1 MHLRAKRDEQSH
13 RGNAGDRSLAK
24 LALDEFAIEHFSKLP
39 CGMFSIRQGL
49 CQTCKIHIKQWFEQ
63 FFEIT
68 VWFLL
73 PKIGNFHYRLVKRP
87 KLERENQFI
96 GQSGAFLDAVERASR
111 AAPMDRPVLVIGE
124 RGTGKELIAE
134 RLHRLSPR
142 WGEPLVTMN
151 CAALPETLIEAE
163 LFGHEAGAFTGAT
176 KARVGRFEE
185 ADKGTLFLDELGTLS
200 MGAQERLLRA
210 VEYGEVTRIGSSR
223 PVRVDVRIVAATNDD
238 LPALAKQGEFRA
250 DLLDRLSF
258 EVITLPPL
266 RVRDGDVD
274 VLAGYFGRRMAAE
287 LHWEGWPGF
296 ADHVRRQLDEY
307 PWPGNV
313 RELRNVVERAV
324 YRWDNWDEPIAHV
337 QFDPF
342 DSPWK
347 PFTPAHR
354 KPAAHSTRAEPKLTG
369 AEASHKA
376 VLATELENVDD
387 LRAAVDAHERSIVE
401 HALGKHRWNQRQTAK
416 ALGLTYDQLRHCIK
430 KHGLMQEEKNY
441 GGQES

>member
-1 MHLRAKRDEQSH
+1 M
-13 RGNAGDRSLAK
+13 
-24 LALDEFAIEHFSKLP
+24 
-39 CGMFSIRQGL
+39 
-49 CQTCKIHIKQWFEQ
+49 
-63 FFEIT
+63 
-68 VWFLL
+68 
-73 PKIGNFHYRLVKRP
+73 
-87 KLERENQFI
+87 ERENQFI

-111 AAPMDRPVLVIGE
+111 AAPMSRPVLVIGE

-134 RLHRLSPR
+134 RLHRLSDR
-142 WGEPLVTMN
+142 WEEPLVTMN

-223 PVRVDVRIVAATNDD
+223 PIRVDVRIVAATNDD
-238 LPALAKQGEFRA
+238 LPALAASGEFRA

-266 RVRDGDVD
+266 RVREGDVA
-274 VLAGYFGRRMAAE
+274 VLAEYFGRRMAAE
-287 LHWEGWPGF
+287 LDWHGWPGF
-296 ADHVRRQLDEY
+296 APHVSTQLEEY

-313 RELRNVVERAV
+313 RELRNVIERAV
-324 YRWDNWDEPIAHV
+324 YRWDDPDQLISYV

-342 DSPWK
+342 ESPWK
-347 PFTPAHR
+347 PKAPPHRTDHAPA
-354 KPAAHSTRAEPKLTG
+354 KPSAGIPSAAQSTNG
-369 AEASHKA
+369 AVPAGLDFEGI
-376 VLATELENVDD
+376 DD

-416 ALGLTYDQLRHCIK
+416 ALGLSYDQLRHAIK
-430 KHGLMQEEKNY
+430 KHGLLEE
-441 GGQES
+441 GDR

>member
-1 MHLRAKRDEQSH
+1 M
-13 RGNAGDRSLAK
+13 
-24 LALDEFAIEHFSKLP
+24 
-39 CGMFSIRQGL
+39 
-49 CQTCKIHIKQWFEQ
+49 
-63 FFEIT
+63 
-68 VWFLL
+68 
-73 PKIGNFHYRLVKRP
+73 
-87 KLERENQFI
+87 ERENQFI
-96 GQSGAFLDAVERASR
+96 GQSGAFLDAVERTSR
-111 AAPMDRPVLVIGE
+111 AAPMRRPVLVIGE

-134 RLHRLSPR
+134 RLHRLSTR
-142 WGEPLVTMN
+142 WDEPLVTMN

-176 KARVGRFEE
+176 KQRAGRFEE

-223 PVRVDVRIVAATNDD
+223 PMRVDVRIVAATNED
-238 LPALAKQGEFRA
+238 LPAKAERGEFRA

-266 RVRDGDVD
+266 RVREGDIG
-274 VLAGYFGRRMAAE
+274 VLADYFGRRMGAE
-287 LHWEGWPGF
+287 LGWEAWPGF
-296 ADHVRRQLDEY
+296 AEHVAKDLEEH

-324 YRWDNWDEPIAHV
+324 YRWDDWDTPIGHV

-347 PFTPAHR
+347 PISPTTP
-354 KPAAHSTRAEPKLTG
+354 KKEPAQQSAQ
-369 AEASHKA
+369 
-376 VLATELENVDD
+376 LAAQVAPD
-387 LRAAVDAHERSIVE
+387 LDQVEDLKAAVDQHERTILE

-416 ALGLTYDQLRHCIK
+416 ALGLSYDQLRHAIK
-430 KHGLMQEEKNY
+430 KHGLMEE
-441 GGQES
+441 

>member
-1 MHLRAKRDEQSH
+1 M
-13 RGNAGDRSLAK
+13 
-24 LALDEFAIEHFSKLP
+24 
-39 CGMFSIRQGL
+39 
-49 CQTCKIHIKQWFEQ
+49 
-63 FFEIT
+63 
-68 VWFLL
+68 
-73 PKIGNFHYRLVKRP
+73 
-87 KLERENQFI
+87 ERENQFI
-96 GQSGAFLDAVERASR
+96 GQSGAFLDAVERTSR
-111 AAPMDRPVLVIGE
+111 AAPMRRPVLVIGE

-134 RLHRLSPR
+134 RLHRLSDR

-176 KARVGRFEE
+176 KVRVGRFEE

-200 MGAQERLLRA
+200 MAAQERLLRA

-223 PVRVDVRIVAATNDD
+223 PVNVDVRIVAATNED
-238 LPALAKQGEFRA
+238 LPRMAQEGAFRA

-266 RVRDGDVD
+266 RVREGDIG
-274 VLAGYFGRRMAAE
+274 VLADYFGRRMAAE
-287 LHWEGWPGF
+287 LRWEGWPGF
-296 ADHVRRQLDEY
+296 SDHVHQQMEDH

-324 YRWDNWDEPIAHV
+324 YRWDDWNAPIGHV

-347 PFTPAHR
+347 PKGEGKTKHVTGQETVAASSTPQNL
-354 KPAAHSTRAEPKLTG
+354 AADIDR
-369 AEASHKA
+369 
-376 VLATELENVDD
+376 VDD
-387 LRAAVDAHERSIVE
+387 LRSAVDDHEKRIVE

-416 ALGLTYDQLRHCIK
+416 ALGLSYDQLRHCIK
-430 KHGLMQEEKNY
+430 KHALTADE
-441 GGQES
+441 